1 MTLTW
6 FDFVVIGVLIYTTF
20 RGLQR
25 GFVWQLAWIA
35 AMVLCFGFAE
45 TFSIKLAPH
54 IQQFAP
60 QAKPPLDRWIAM
72 LVLYMGFS
80 FLSFG
85 VARVLRGWIEK
96 AKFVEY
102 DRHLGGLFGFVKGVL
117 ICLMG
122 TFFLITLSES
132 ARETV
137 LVSKSGTA
145 ATIIMDKLQPVLPAE
160 LAEILHPYILRLD
173 PNHSGEG
180 QLNPGQ
186 TDPLSNPQDILFG
199 DNGTSAES
207 DSGLLGS
214 LPDLS
219 GGESQGGGIWDRI
232 TGGGNDSS
240 NATAGGAGTPAQG
253 GSLDDFVRS
262 LPVSMSRE
270 LQQSAVDAYRNA
282 TPEQRDQLL
291 NQVQS
296 SLPGEIGNVLSRFNQ
311 LRDSWGNLNK
321 PATGGRA
328 PTANRDSI
336 LQTISQLF
344 SDDEGQRTNFRQ
356 QVNERLTG
364 VPAGVVNSVLP
375 DWRADLNAE
384 PTDPDPTTNYKTKL
398 DVRIYRQLAA
408 AGVPMNRLSRS
419 LQERMQN
426 VSRQ

>member
-1 MTLTW
+1 
-6 FDFVVIGVLIYTTF
+6 
-20 RGLQR
+20 
-25 GFVWQLAWIA
+25 
-35 AMVLCFGFAE
+35 
-45 TFSIKLAPH
+45 
-54 IQQFAP
+54 
-60 QAKPPLDRWIAM
+60 
-72 LVLYMGFS
+72 
-80 FLSFG
+80 
-85 VARVLRGWIEK
+85 
-96 AKFVEY
+96 
-102 DRHLGGLFGFVKGVL
+102 
-117 ICLMG
+117 
-122 TFFLITLSES
+122 
-132 ARETV
+132 
-137 LVSKSGTA
+137 
-145 ATIIMDKLQPVLPAE
+145 
-160 LAEILHPYILRLD
+160 
-173 PNHSGEG
+173 
-180 QLNPGQ
+180 
-186 TDPLSNPQDILFG
+186 
-199 DNGTSAES
+199 
-207 DSGLLGS
+207 
-214 LPDLS
+214 
-219 GGESQGGGIWDRI
+219 
-232 TGGGNDSS
+232 
-240 NATAGGAGTPAQG
+240 
-253 GSLDDFVRS
+253 
-262 LPVSMSRE
+262 MSRE

-296 SLPGEIGNVLSRFNQ
+296 SMPGEIGNVLSRFNQ

-364 VPAGVVNSVLP
+364 VPAGVVNSVLT

>member
-35 AMVLCFGFAE
+35 ALVLCFGFAE

-54 IQQFAP
+54 IQKFAP
-60 QAKPPLDRWIAM
+60 QAQPPLDRWIAM

-122 TFFLITLSES
+122 TFFLITLSET

-137 LVSKSGTA
+137 LVSRSGTA

-160 LAEILHPYILRLD
+160 LAEILQPYILRLD

-180 QLNPGQ
+180 QLNSGQ
-186 TDPLSNPQDILFG
+186 SDPFSNPQDILFG
-199 DNGTSAES
+199 DNGAPAGS
-207 DSGLLGS
+207 DSGLLGN

-232 TGGGNDSS
+232 TGAGNDSS
-240 NATAGGAGTPAQG
+240 NINAGGSGAPGQG
-253 GSLDDFVRS
+253 GSLDDFLRS
-262 LPVSMSRE
+262 LPASMSRE
-270 LQQSAVDAYRNA
+270 LQQSAVNAYQNA
-282 TPEQRDQLL
+282 TPEQRDQLMS
-291 NQVQS
+291 QVQS
-296 SLPGEIGNVLSRFNQ
+296 SMPSEVGNVLSRFNQ
-311 LRDSWGNLNK
+311 LRDSWDNLNK
-321 PATGGRA
+321 PAPGDQA
-328 PTANRDSI
+328 PTANRDNILQSI
-336 LQTISQLF
+336 LQLYPG
-344 SDDEGQRTNFRQ
+344 DEGQRTQYRQ
-356 QVNERLTG
+356 WVNGQLTG
-364 VPAGVVNSVLP
+364 VPAGVATSVLA

-408 AGVPMNRLSRS
+408 AGVPMNRLSQS
-419 LQERMQN
+419 LRQRMQN
-426 VSRQ
+426 ISRQ